1 MSLVVYNTLSGKK
14 EEFVPL
20 DPPKVGMYTCG
31 ITAYDSCH
39 LGHARAA
46 VVFDVVY
53 RYLMKKGFDVTF
65 VKNFTDVDDKII
77 ARANKEGKSSDEIAI
92 KYMKEYEEDMAALGL
107 KSPDVAPKATEHI
120 DCMIEMISSLIERGL
135 AYEMDGSVYF
145 SVRQFDGYGK
155 LSGRNIE
162 DLESGARIC
171 VNERKKDPLDFALWK
186 AVKPDEP
193 KWKSPWGDGRPGWH
207 IECSAMSTKYL
218 GQPFDIHGG
227 GRDLVFPHH
236 ENEIAQAE
244 GAKGKEFSKYW
255 LHNGFININAEKMSK
270 SIGNIMSIRDILKK
284 HDREV
289 VKLFLVSN
297 NYRSPID
304 YTEKAIE
311 EAEVSLNRFYE
322 ASERVHA
329 IHPGKAASDLPDESS
344 GALAVKEALTIFDER
359 FYAAMDDDFNTA
371 RAVGVIFETVRA
383 VNRYLDGADEHPTSF
398 AGWVVLQFTHM
409 QHVADD
415 VLGIFGSDAKDYRS
429 RGIERVSLGRG
440 IDAEWVEGML
450 KKRREARKSKD
461 FASADAIRDELAEK
475 GVEIKDRPDGTT
487 EWRVS

>member
-14 EEFVPL
+14 EEFVPIN
-20 DPPKVGMYTCG
+20 PPHVGMYTCG

-65 VKNFTDVDDKII
+65 AKNFTDVDDKII
-77 ARANKEGKSSDEIAI
+77 ARANKEGRSSDEIAGQ
-92 KYMKEYEEDMAALGL
+92 YMKEYEDDMESLGL
-107 KSPDVAPKATEHI
+107 KAPSIAPKATEHI
-120 DCMIEMISSLIERGL
+120 DCMIEMISRLIDQGL
-135 AYEMDGSVYF
+135 AYESNGSVYY
-145 SVRQFDGYGK
+145 SVRKFEGYGK
-155 LSGRNIE
+155 LSGKRIE
-162 DLESGARIC
+162 ELESGAR
-171 VNERKKDPLDFALWK
+171 VDVDETKKDPLDFALWK

-193 KWKSPWGDGRPGWH
+193 KWPSPWGDGRPGWH

-244 GAKGKEFSKYW
+244 GANEKQFSKYW

-270 SIGNIMSIRDILKK
+270 SLGNIMSIREVLKK
-284 HDREV
+284 HDREAI
-289 VKLFLVSN
+289 KLFLVSN
-297 NYRSPID
+297 HYRSPID
-304 YTEKAIE
+304 YTQKAIE

-322 ASERVHA
+322 ASERVHG
-329 IHPGKAASDLPDESS
+329 IHPGKAASDIPDQVSE
-344 GALAVKEALTIFDER
+344 AVAVKDALSKFDER
-359 FYAAMDDDFNTA
+359 FYEAMDDDFNTA

-383 VNRYLDGADEHPTSF
+383 VNRYLDAADETPTSF
-398 AGWVVLQFTHM
+398 AGWVVLQFNHM

-415 VLGIFGSDAKDYRS
+415 VLGIFGSNGEEYRQ
-429 RGIERVSLGRG
+429 RGIERASSDRG
-440 IDAEWVEGML
+440 IDASWIEEML
-450 KKRREARKSKD
+450 DKRREARKSKD
-461 FASADAIRDELAEK
+461 FSLADSIRNELTEK

-487 EWRVS
+487 EWRIS

>member
-53 RYLMKKGFDVTF
+53 RYLLKKGFDVTF

-92 KYMKEYEEDMAALGL
+92 KYMKEYGEDMAALGL

-120 DCMIEMISSLIERGL
+120 DCMIEMISNLIERGL

-193 KWKSPWGDGRPGWH
+193 KWESPWGDGRPGWH

-244 GAKGKEFSKYW
+244 GANGKEFSKYW

-270 SIGNIMSIRDILKK
+270 SIGNIMSIQDILKK

-297 NYRSPID
+297 HYRSPID

-311 EAEVSLNRFYE
+311 ESEVSLNRFYE
-322 ASERVHA
+322 ASERVHS

-344 GALAVKEALTIFDER
+344 GAVAVKEALINFDDR

-371 RAVGVIFETVRA
+371 RAVGVIFETVRS
-383 VNRYLDGADEHPTSF
+383 VNRYLDAADEHPTSF

-415 VLGIFGSDAKDYRS
+415 VLGIFGSDANDYRA
-429 RGIERVSLGRG
+429 RGIERASSDRG
-440 IDAEWVEGML
+440 IDAEWVEGMIE
-450 KKRREARKSKD
+450 KRREARKSKD

-487 EWRVS
+487 EWRAS

>member
-14 EEFVPL
+14 EEFVPIA
-20 DPPKVGMYTCG
+20 PPKVGMYTCG

-46 VVFDVVY
+46 VVFDVIY
-53 RYLMKKGFDVTF
+53 RYLLKKGFDVTF
-65 VKNFTDVDDKII
+65 AKNFTDVDDKII
-77 ARANKEGKSSDEIAI
+77 ARANREGRSCDDIAGQ
-92 KYMKEYEEDMAALGL
+92 YMNEYDEDMASLGL
-107 KSPDVAPKATEHI
+107 KAPSIAPKATEHI
-120 DCMIEMISSLIERGL
+120 DSMIEVISKLIERGL
-135 AYEMDGSVYF
+135 AYESNGSVYY
-145 SVRQFDGYGK
+145 SVRKFSGYGK
-155 LSGRNIE
+155 LSGKKIE
-162 DLESGARIC
+162 ELESGARVDID
-171 VNERKKDPLDFALWK
+171 ESKADPLDFALWK
-186 AVKPDEP
+186 AAKPDEP
-193 KWKSPWGDGRPGWH
+193 KWSSPWGDGRPGWH

-244 GAKGKEFSKYW
+244 GANGKQFSKYW

-270 SIGNIMSIRDILKK
+270 SLGNIMSIREVLKK
-284 HDREV
+284 HDREA

-297 NYRSPID
+297 HYRSPID
-304 YTEKAIE
+304 YTQKAIE

-322 ASERVHA
+322 ASERVHG
-329 IHPGKAASDLPDESS
+329 IHPGKAASKEPDGIAE
-344 GALAVKEALTIFDER
+344 AADVKEALSTFDDR

-383 VNRYLDGADEHPTSF
+383 VNRYLDAADENPTSF

-415 VLGIFGSDAKDYRS
+415 VLGIFGSNAGDYRQ
-429 RGIERVSLGRG
+429 RG
-440 IDAEWVEGML
+440 IDRASSDRGIDESWIEDML
-450 KKRREARKSKD
+450 GQRREARKSKN
-461 FASADAIRDELAEK
+461 FARADAIRDELTEK
-475 GVEIKDRPDGTT
+475 GIEIKDRPDGTT